1 MKKYFFKFVIMK
13 KPLIILFAI
22 LIYGSSY
29 SQTIKNT
36 SETIGKISTL
46 YKYIEL
52 SKQVIDDENIYNL
65 KYQNLEFPQM
75 TDLAIVEFKAT
86 DEEFD
91 DLYNKI
97 LLGSKMKKNDPINY
111 MDLGKG
117 RIGISR
123 LASGQVK
130 ILYNTKGSTLSKWTW
145 LSKAQ
150 LRKIF
155 GK

>member
-1 MKKYFFKFVIMK
+1 MK
-13 KPLIILFAI
+13 KPIITLITLLGFVYSYAQTDIN
-22 LIYGSSY
+22 SSEY
-29 SQTIKNT
+29 TV
-36 SETIGKISTL
+36 ETIGKISNL

-52 SKQVIDDENIYNL
+52 SKQVINDENIYNL

-75 TDLAIVEFKAT
+75 TDLAIVQFKAT
-86 DEEFD
+86 DDEFD
-91 DLYNKI
+91 ELYNKI

>member
-1 MKKYFFKFVIMK
+1 MK
-13 KPLIILFAI
+13 KPIITLITLLGFVYSYAQTDIN
-22 LIYGSSY
+22 SSEY
-29 SQTIKNT
+29 TV
-36 SETIGKISTL
+36 ETIGKISNL

-52 SKQVIDDENIYNL
+52 SKQVINDENIYNL

-75 TDLAIVEFKAT
+75 TDLAIVQFKAT
-86 DEEFD
+86 DDEFD
-91 DLYNKI
+91 ELYNKI
-97 LLGSKMKKNDPINY
+97 LLGSKLKKNDPINY

>member
-36 SETIGKISTL
+36 YETIGKISTL